1 MMTED
6 YKHKYEDL
14 IKRCA
19 EFMQEFAPPS
29 PYELGFKAGW
39 EAAKQE
45 FCKDNTYVSD
55 TTKPAKTM
63 DIQWPRDQVYQWPTT
78 APWPPGSLDRTYGHN
93 ICVGCGKDLNK
104 PIHYVCHMPSCPSQM
119 RVTCSVN
126 ANSLADNNMSALQP
140 EIITTIKTTGTST

>member
-1 MMTED
+1 MTDD

-14 IKRCA
+14 MKRCA

-45 FCKDNTYVSD
+45 FCKDDTYVPD

-63 DIQWPRDQVYQWPTT
+63 NIQWPKDQVYQWPTT
-78 APWPPGSLDRTYGHN
+78 APWPPQ
-93 ICVGCGKDLNK
+93 VQCGVCGIASGINK
-104 PIHYVCHMPSCPSQM
+104 AMSYVCNNPQCPT
-119 RVTCSVN
+119 RVTCSINV
-126 ANSLADNNMSALQP
+126 NSLADNNMSVLKP